1 MPGKK
6 VAREIH
12 VFGRQAHL
20 ALVLETKRDCDVV
33 EIGHAVHVDPR
44 LRHRDCHIGVAEA
57 QSIDEHN
64 AALRIGNFLAHQV
77 FARDAKMHRPLRQ
90 QIDDLGGREIRNLN
104 AGKIGDGAAVV
115 ARPARLDELEP
126 GASKERF
133 RVRLQASFRRH
144 RDDERRAH
152 GAPRT
157 RASRSIHPANPT
169 AGMDR
174 VLPSRESNPS

>member
-1 MPGKK
+1 M
-6 VAREIH
+6 
-12 VFGRQAHL
+12 
-20 ALVLETKRDCDVV
+20 
-33 EIGHAVHVDPR
+33 
-44 LRHRDCHIGVAEA
+44 AEA

-90 QIDDLGGREIRNLN
+90 QVDDLGRREIRNLN

-144 RDDERRAH
+144 RDDEGLAH
-152 GAPRT
+152 GEPRN
-157 RASRSIHPANPT
+157 RMSRSIHAANPT
-169 AGMDR
+169 AEMGCA
-174 VLPSRESNPS
+174 LPSRDSNPS